1 MKDWLIRALKTFV
14 QTFLGVLLP
23 EFCVVLKTGVP
34 EGSSMWAMLAPV
46 LTAALSAAISAVWN
60 WSLQTQTKPQ
70 GKETEDK

>member
-1 MKDWLIRALKTFV
+1 MKDWVIRAAKTFV

-23 EFCVVLKTGVP
+23 EFCVVLKSGVP

-60 WSLQTQTKPQ
+60 WSLQSSKPP
-70 GKETEDK
+70 EDKEKP